1 MTPTKRCDLCDAVLE
16 FEQDGVRL
24 ALTAHTPELC
34 RLATKQR
41 IAELEQALKAK
52 DESWLQA
59 ARFVVMHADHALREA
74 GLPTLTERADEA
86 HLGAMRMIAG
96 LPPFGGMPS

>member
-1 MTPTKRCDLCDAVLE
+1 MTPIKRCDLCGTVLE

-24 ALTAHTPELC
+24 AFNAHTPELC
-34 RLATKQR
+34 SLATKQR
-41 IAELEQALKAK
+41 ISELEQALKDK
-52 DESWLQA
+52 DESWLRA

-74 GLPTLTERADEA
+74 GLPTLTERVDEA
-86 HLGAMRMIAG
+86 HRGAMRMMAG